1 MIIELKI
8 PSAGESITEVA
19 IGNWLIEDKAFVE
32 KDQEIAEVES
42 DKATLP
48 LIAPDSGRFNILI
61 PAGAKAQVGDVAGT
75 LDTSAKAPVQNQKT
89 AKKKSETAP
98 AKEPEA
104 SVTKEPQAE
113 AVPEKKAEV
122 APEKKAEVVP
132 EKKTEGVPEK
142 KTEGVPEN
150 MRDDY
155 THVKVTP
162 LARNV
167 MDEHNLDVDA
177 IIRGLKKLTRQ
188 DVERVVNQFS
198 NTPSGQPSI
207 LSAPP
212 ETRTEETAPMSP
224 LRRKLSKRLVA
235 VKNETAMLTTFNEVD
250 MSAVLELRKKHQQA
264 FQDKHG
270 IKLGLMS
277 FFMKACAGALKAFP
291 RVNSMIDG
299 DNMITPRYVDIAV
312 AVQTEKGLMAPVIR
326 NVETLSMA
334 DIEKAL
340 AEMAQKARAARLSIE
355 EMTGGT
361 FTITNGGIFGSMLST
376 PILNPPQ
383 SAILGMHNIVER
395 PVAIHGKVEI
405 RPVMFVALSYD
416 HRLIDGSDSVSF
428 LVKIKEQIESPL
440 HMITGGKNPEKLL
453 LDL

>member
-19 IGNWLIEDKAFVE
+19 IGNWLIEDKTYVE

-48 LIAPDSGRFNILI
+48 LIAPDSGMINILI

-75 LDTSAKAPVQNQKT
+75 LDTSAKAPVQDQKT
-89 AKKKSETAP
+89 AKKKSEAAP
-98 AKEPEA
+98 VKEPEA
-104 SVTKEPQAE
+104 TVSKEIPQTKA
-113 AVPEKKAEV
+113 
-122 APEKKAEVVP
+122 APEKKEAVHEKKETAP
-132 EKKTEGVPEK
+132 EKNGE
-142 KTEGVPEN
+142 
-150 MRDDY
+150 DY

-177 IIRGLKKLTRQ
+177 IIQGLKKLTRQ

-198 NTPSGQPSI
+198 SAAGQP
-207 LSAPP
+207 LTFSAPP
-212 ETRTEETAPMSP
+212 VARTEETTPMSP

-250 MSAVLELRKKHQQA
+250 MSAVLDLRKKHQQA
-264 FQDKHG
+264 FVEKHG

-277 FFMKACAGALKAFP
+277 FFMKAAAEALRAFP

-312 AVQTEKGLMAPVIR
+312 AVQTEKGLMVPVIR
-326 NVETLSMA
+326 NIETLSLA
-334 DIEKAL
+334 GIEKAL
-340 AEMAQKARAARLSIE
+340 AEMAKKARAARLSIE

-361 FTITNGGIFGSMLST
+361 FTITNGGVFGSMLST

-395 PVAIHGKVEI
+395 PVAINGKVEI
-405 RPVMFVALSYD
+405 RPVMYVALSYD

-428 LVKIKEQIESPL
+428 LVKIKELIESPL
-440 HMITGGKNPEKLL
+440 QMITGGRNPEKLL

>member
-19 IGNWLIEDKAFVE
+19 IGSWLIEDKAYVI
-32 KDQEIAEVES
+32 KDQEIAEIES

-48 LIAPDSGRFNILI
+48 LIAPDSGMINILI
-61 PAGAKAQVGDVAGT
+61 PSGAKAQVGDVAGT
-75 LDTSAKAPVQNQKT
+75 LDTLAKAPVQDQKT
-89 AKKKSETAP
+89 SKKKSEA
-98 AKEPEA
+98 AQVKEPEA
-104 SVTKEPQAE
+104 TVSKEIPQTKAM
-113 AVPEKKAEV
+113 PEKKEAM
-122 APEKKAEVVP
+122 PDKKATAP
-132 EKKTEGVPEK
+132 DKKNE
-142 KTEGVPEN
+142 
-150 MRDDY
+150 DY

-177 IIRGLKKLTRQ
+177 IIQGLKKLTRQ
-188 DVERVVNQFS
+188 DVEHVVNQFS
-198 NTPSGQPSI
+198 GAASQPLTFSTPPV
-207 LSAPP
+207 A
-212 ETRTEETAPMSP
+212 RTEDTTPMSP

-250 MSAVLELRKKHQQA
+250 MSAVLDLRKKHQQM
-264 FQDKHG
+264 FVEKHG

-277 FFMKACAGALKAFP
+277 FFMKAAAEALRAFP

-299 DNMITPRYVDIAV
+299 DNMITPGYVDIAV
-312 AVQTEKGLMAPVIR
+312 AVQTEKGLMVPVIR
-326 NVETLSMA
+326 NIETLSLA
-334 DIEKAL
+334 GIEKAL

-361 FTITNGGIFGSMLST
+361 FTITNGGVFGSMLST

-395 PVAIHGKVEI
+395 PVAINGKVEI
-405 RPVMFVALSYD
+405 RPVMYVALSYD

-428 LVKIKEQIESPL
+428 LVKIKEQIESPIQ
-440 HMITGGKNPEKLL
+440 MITGGRNPEKLL

>member
-19 IGNWLIEDKAFVE
+19 IGSWLIEDKAYVE

-48 LIAPDSGRFNILI
+48 LIAPDSGMFNILI

-75 LDTSAKAPVQNQKT
+75 LDTAANPPAKSQK
-89 AKKKSETAP
+89 ASKKKSETVP
-98 AKEPEA
+98 AKEPA
-104 SVTKEPQAE
+104 ATVSQDEP
-113 AVPEKKAEV
+113 VSEKK
-122 APEKKAEVVP
+122 
-132 EKKTEGVPEK
+132 EGVIPKSDNGTDK
-142 KTEGVPEN
+142 KEEGPGKKEE
-150 MRDDY
+150 DY

-167 MDEHNLDVDA
+167 MDDHNLDVNA

-188 DVERVVNQFS
+188 DVGRVVNQFS
-198 NTPSGQPSI
+198 SAAGQPI
-207 LSAPP
+207 TFSAPP
-212 ETRTEETAPMSP
+212 VARTEEITPMSP
-224 LRRKLSKRLVA
+224 LRRKLSKRLIA

-250 MSAVLELRKKHQQA
+250 MSAVLALRKKHQQE
-264 FQDKHG
+264 FTDKHG

-277 FFMKACAGALKAFP
+277 FFMKAAAEALRSFP

-299 DNMITPRYVDIAV
+299 DNMITPAYVDIAV
-312 AVQTEKGLMAPVIR
+312 AVQTEKGLMVPVIR
-326 NVETLSMA
+326 NIETLSLA
-334 DIEKAL
+334 GIEKAL
-340 AEMAQKARAARLSIE
+340 AEMAKKARAARLSIE

-361 FTITNGGIFGSMLST
+361 FTITNGGVFGSMLST

-395 PVAIHGKVEI
+395 PVAINGKVEI
-405 RPVMFVALSYD
+405 RPIMYVALSYD

-428 LVKIKEQIESPL
+428 LVKIKEQIELPL
-440 HMITGGKNPEKLL
+440 QMITGGRDPEKLL
-453 LDL
+453 LDI